1 MEIALGIGCVVFV
14 LAGLTVLYIK
24 TRNAVGAPQPI
35 VGEQQIEADFDVKKK
50 AEADRIAHLDQE
62 ELLAD
67 LNHRNRP
74 GGN

>member
-1 MEIALGIGCVVFV
+1 MVIALGVGCAVIV
-14 LAGLTVLYIK
+14 LASLGVFYLK
-24 TRNAVGAPQPI
+24 TRTSVGAPNPL
-35 VGEQQIEADFDVKKK
+35 VGEQQIEADFDAKKK
-50 AEADRIAHLDQE
+50 AEADRLVHLDQE